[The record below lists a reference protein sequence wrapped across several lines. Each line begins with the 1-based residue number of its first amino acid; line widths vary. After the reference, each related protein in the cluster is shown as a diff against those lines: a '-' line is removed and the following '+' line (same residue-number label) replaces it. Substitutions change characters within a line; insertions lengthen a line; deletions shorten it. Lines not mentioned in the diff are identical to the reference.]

1 MFGHEPTETDDVN
14 APLTIT
20 MPVEAAAPP
29 RAYKLLI
36 DGRFVDA
43 QAGRT
48 LERRSPGHG
57 FVVSSYALAD
67 ATDVE
72 AAVQA
77 AHRAFETGPWPRMKA
92 AERAAILLKTADLI
106 EARAEEIARLDAL
119 ESGKPLAQARGE
131 IAGAVDIWRYAA
143 ALTRTLHGESYA
155 NLGDAMLGVVLREPI
170 GVVSIITPW
179 NFPFLIVSQKLPFA
193 LAAGCTAVVK
203 PSEMT
208 SASTLLLGDILMQA
222 GLPDGVVNI
231 VAGLGADVGAPMVSH
246 PLVEMVSFTG
256 STRVGKLTMATAS
269 QSLKKISMELGGKNG
284 QIVFPDADLEA
295 AADAAV
301 FGGFFNAGEC
311 CNAGSRLIVHK
322 DIAADFLA
330 EVKKIAARVPVGDPL
345 DEATKVGAMIS
356 SDHLSK
362 VLGFVDGA
370 RADGATIASGGAKLS
385 TNAGDYLLPTIVSEV
400 ADGMAIAREEV
411 FGPVLSVLT
420 FESIENALHIANN
433 TAYGLS
439 AGVWSAD
446 IDTCMSVARGA
457 RSGTVWVNTFMEGY
471 PELPFGGY
479 KQSGVG
485 RELGKRAVE
494 DYTEE
499 KTIQFHRGPRT
510 GWWVDRAGK

>member
-1 MFGHEPTETDDVN
+1 MN
-14 APLTIT
+14 APLNIT
-20 MPVEAAAPP
+20 MPAEASAAPKS
-29 RAYKLLI
+29 YQLLI
-36 DGRFVDA
+36 DGRHVDA
-43 QAGRT
+43 SDGRT

-57 FVVSSYALAD
+57 FVVSRYAQAGV
-67 ATDVE
+67 ADVE

-92 AERAAILLKTADLI
+92 AERAAVLLKTADLI
-106 EARAEEIARLDAL
+106 ESRLEDIARLDAL
-119 ESGKPLAQARGE
+119 ESGKPIAQARGE
-131 IAGAVDIWRYAA
+131 IAGAADIWRYAA
-143 ALTRTLHGESYA
+143 SLARTLAGESYA
-155 NLGDAMLGVVLREPI
+155 NLGDAMLGVVVREPV

-208 SASTLLLGDILMQA
+208 SASTLLLGDLLLEA
-222 GLPDGVVNI
+222 GLPAGVVNVI
-231 VAGLGADVGAPMVSH
+231 AGLGADVGAAMVSH

-256 STRVGKLTMATAS
+256 STRVGKLTMAAAA
-269 QSLKKISMELGGKNG
+269 QSLKKVSMELGGKNG

-311 CNAGSRLIVHK
+311 CNAGSRLIVHEN
-322 DIAADFLA
+322 IAEEFLA
-330 EVKKIAARVPVGDPL
+330 GIEALTAKVHVGDPL
-345 DEATKVGAMIS
+345 DDATRVGAMIS
-356 SDHLSK
+356 ADHLAR
-362 VLGFVDGA
+362 VAAYVEQAAGEGA
-370 RADGATIASGGAKLS
+370 SLHTGGGALAS
-385 TNAGDYLLPTIVSEV
+385 SAGQYLQPTIVAGVTGE
-400 ADGMAIAREEV
+400 MAIAREEV

-420 FESIENALHIANN
+420 FKTIEKALHIAND
-433 TAYGLS
+433 TPYGLS

-446 IDTCMSVARGA
+446 IDTCMGIARGV
-457 RSGTVWVNTFMEGY
+457 RTGTVWVNTFMEGY

-479 KQSGVG
+479 KQSGLG

-499 KTIQFHRGPRT
+499 KTIQFHRGRRT
-510 GWWVDRAGK
+510 GWWIG